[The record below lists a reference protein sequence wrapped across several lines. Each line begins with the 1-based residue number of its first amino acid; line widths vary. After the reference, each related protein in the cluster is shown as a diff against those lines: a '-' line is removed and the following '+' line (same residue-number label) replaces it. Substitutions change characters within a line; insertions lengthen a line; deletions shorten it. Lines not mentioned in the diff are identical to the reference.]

1 MPLNIFLVEDDP
13 VIRETIVSVLTCVPG
28 ARVVSSE
35 AEAAK
40 ASIWLRAHKD
50 EWDVT
55 VLDLFLS
62 QGTGFDVLETI
73 ESRKDRARV
82 IVLTNSPSVA
92 NRELCKKLGAYAMFD
107 KTLEIEQFLDCCKF
121 LGKSAIHAKFD
132 PLH

>member
-1 MPLNIFLVEDDP
+1 M
-13 VIRETIVSVLTCVPG
+13 
-28 ARVVSSE
+28 
-35 AEAAK
+35 
-40 ASIWLRAHKD
+40 
-50 EWDVT
+50 T